1 MSPLRRLSVLLLGG
15 VLFAGTVGLT
25 VKKTSVEELTA
36 SSQLVL
42 HARVGSSSSQ
52 WEDKNIYTYTQIE
65 VIEPIKGSP
74 PERVTVKQLGVRVG
88 QEALEVPGTPR
99 LEQGEEVVLF
109 LVRWNDAYW
118 VHSIVLGKF
127 TVERAEGRAV
137 AVNDLNNVGLIDPAT
152 GQEITDA
159 AAKLNAVPLDLLK
172 RQIRSYVTH

>member
-1 MSPLRRLSVLLLGG
+1 MSLIPRLSVLLLGG
-15 VLFAGTVGLT
+15 VLLAGTAGLT

-52 WEDKNIYTYTQIE
+52 WEDKNIYTYTQLE

-74 PERVTVKQLGVRVG
+74 PERVTVKQLGGRVG
-88 QEALEVPGTPR
+88 QE
-99 LEQGEEVVLF
+99 
-109 LVRWNDAYW
+109 AYW

-127 TVERAEGRAV
+127 SVERAEGRVV

-152 GQEITDA
+152 GREITDA
-159 AAKLNAVPLDLLK
+159 ADKRNAVPLDLLK
-172 RQIRSYVTH
+172 RQIRTYIIR